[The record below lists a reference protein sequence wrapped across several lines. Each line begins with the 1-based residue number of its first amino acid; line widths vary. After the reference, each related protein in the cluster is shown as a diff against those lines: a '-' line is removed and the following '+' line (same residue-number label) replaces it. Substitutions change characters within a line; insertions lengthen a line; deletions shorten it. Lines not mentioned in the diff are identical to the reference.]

1 MTFVSFVFF
10 LKRKQKNT
18 WKMNEFEYK
27 TVAERSHTTY
37 RKNINLEK
45 CAGLG
50 LNGFIPKKIN
60 TKKREEDP
68 ASSYDVAC

>member
-1 MTFVSFVFF
+1 
-10 LKRKQKNT
+10 
-18 WKMNEFEYK
+18 MNEFEYK

-50 LNGFIPKKIN
+50 LNGFIPKKLIQIS
-60 TKKREEDP
+60 KKKILRAVMTLP
-68 ASSYDVAC
+68 AE